1 MTADALFPAEAVA
14 NTDPILVGV
23 IGNRL
28 HSILAEQ
35 QNALVNTAF
44 SSVVRESL
52 DLACAVFDSRGE
64 MIGQSV
70 GGTPGHIN
78 AMATGMHHFVAA
90 YPPEKL
96 QPGDVLL
103 TNDPWQTAGQINDIT
118 VATPV
123 FLRGKIVA
131 WFASCC
137 HAPDIGG
144 RLVSAEAH
152 EVFEEGL
159 RLPIMKFF
167 RTGEVNADLELLI
180 RANVRTPEETLGD
193 LYAQV
198 TGNEVGAASLVRLLE
213 EFGLDSIDPI
223 AAEIMN
229 RSERALRDALGRM
242 PDGVYTSAM
251 RTDGFD
257 DEDVVLKA
265 TVTIA
270 GEDIHIDFA
279 GSSPQSSHGIN
290 VVFNYTRA
298 YASFAVKAAISP
310 EVPHNAGSFRPVHVT
325 APAGSVLNCNP
336 PSPVASRHLI
346 GHFLPSLLLSA
357 LHEAL
362 PANGLAHSADALWMT
377 IWRGVEAD
385 GREFMLNVFQTGGIG
400 ARATK
405 DGLSTTGFPS
415 GLRSTPTEVIETMAP
430 LIQCERVLRVDSGG
444 PGRQRGGLGQGTTM
458 AARGEISWSVN
469 GNVDRTRLPAS
480 GVDGGGDGAAGR
492 FGLAGG
498 VDLPGK
504 RRVALRGGDAV
515 DVVLPGGGGHG
526 DPPKREVAAVL
537 ADVVDGYVSIEAA
550 RAQYGVEVQYIGR
563 PDALVR
569 LPQDYRVDDEKTSR
583 LRAVLL
589 KAGSLRLGH

>member
-1 MTADALFPAEAVA
+1 MSV
-14 NTDPILVGV
+14 DPILVGLL
-23 IGNRL
+23 GNRL

-90 YPPEKL
+90 YPPGTL
-96 QPGDVLL
+96 APGDVLL

-123 FLRGKIVA
+123 FLRGRLVA

-159 RLPIMKFF
+159 RLPIMKFL
-167 RTGEVNADLELLI
+167 RAGEVNADLELLI
-180 RANVRTPEETLGD
+180 RANVRTPEETIGD

-213 EFGLDSIDPI
+213 EFGLDSLDDV

-229 RSERALRDALGRM
+229 RSERALRDALAKL
-242 PDGVYTSAM
+242 PDGTYTSELA
-251 RTDGFD
+251 TDGFD
-257 DEDVVLKA
+257 DEEVVLKVA
-265 TVTIA
+265 VTID
-270 GEDIHIDFA
+270 GEDIHLDFA
-279 GSSPQSSHGIN
+279 GSSPQSRRGIN
-290 VVFNYTRA
+290 VVLNYTRA

-310 EVPHNAGSFRPVHVT
+310 AVPHNAGSFRPVHVT
-325 APAGSVLNCNP
+325 APEGSVLNCTP
-336 PSPVASRHLI
+336 PAPVASRHLI
-346 GHFLPSLLLSA
+346 GHFLPSLLMT
-357 LHEAL
+357 AL
-362 PANGLAHSADALWMT
+362 PGNALAHSADALWMT
-377 IWRGVEAD
+377 IWRGAD
-385 GREFMLNVFQTGGIG
+385 AEGREFMLNVFQTGGIG
-400 ARATK
+400 ARSTK
-405 DGLSTTGFPS
+405 DGLNTTGFPS

-430 LIQCERVLRVDSGG
+430 LIQRERVLRMDSGG
-444 PGRQRGGLGQGTTM
+444 AGKWRGGLGQCTTV

-469 GNVDRTRLPAS
+469 GNVDRVRRPAS
-480 GVDGGGDGAAGR
+480 GVDSGHDGAAGR
-492 FGLAGG
+492 FELTRGA
-498 VDLPGK
+498 LPSK
-504 RRVALRGGDAV
+504 SRVNLRPD
-515 DVVLPGGGGHG
+515 DVVNVDLPGGGGYG
-526 DPPKREVAAVL
+526 DPFERDPDAVL
-537 ADVVDGYVSIEAA
+537 ADVVDGYISVEAA
-550 RAQYGVEVQYIGR
+550 RELYGVEVTYHGD
-563 PDALVR
+563 PEALVR
-569 LPQDYRVDDEKTSR
+569 LPEDYTAVSSR
-583 LRAVLL
+583 GR
-589 KAGSLRLGH
+589 K

>member
-1 MTADALFPAEAVA
+1 MSV
-14 NTDPILVGV
+14 DPILVGV
-23 IGNRL
+23 LGNRL

-78 AMATGMHHFVAA
+78 AMATGIHHFVAA
-90 YPPEKL
+90 YPPETL
-96 QPGDVLL
+96 EPGDVLL

-123 FLRGKIVA
+123 FLRGRLVA

-144 RLVSAEAH
+144 RLVSAEAS

-159 RLPIMKFF
+159 RLPIMKFL
-167 RTGEVNADLELLI
+167 RAGEVNADLESLI
-180 RANVRTPEETLGD
+180 RANVRTPEETIGD

-213 EFGLDSIDPI
+213 EFGLDSLDDV

-229 RSERALRDALGRM
+229 RSERALRDALAKM
-242 PDGVYTSAM
+242 PDGTYTSELV
-251 RTDGFD
+251 TDGFD
-257 DEDVVLKA
+257 DEEIVLKV
-265 TVTIA
+265 TVTID
-270 GEDIHIDFA
+270 GEDIHLDFG
-279 GSSPQSSHGIN
+279 GSSPQSRRGIN
-290 VVFNYTRA
+290 VVLNYTRA

-325 APAGSVLNCNP
+325 APEGSVLNCTP
-336 PSPVASRHLI
+336 PAPVASRHLI
-346 GHFLPSLLLSA
+346 GHFLPSLLLTA

-362 PANGLAHSADALWMT
+362 PGNALAHSADALWMT
-377 IWRGVEAD
+377 IWRGAD
-385 GREFMLNVFQTGGIG
+385 AEGREFMLNVFQTGGIG

-405 DGLSTTGFPS
+405 DGLNTTGFPS

-430 LIQCERVLRVDSGG
+430 LVQRERVLRTDSGG
-444 PGRQRGGLGQGTTM
+444 AGRWRGGLGQCTMM

-469 GNVDRTRLPAS
+469 GNVDRVRRPAS
-480 GVDGGGDGAAGR
+480 GVDSGHDGAVGR
-492 FGLAGG
+492 FELTRGP
-498 VDLPGK
+498 LPSK
-504 RRVALRGGDAV
+504 SRVNLRPDDV
-515 DVVLPGGGGHG
+515 VNVVLPGGGGYG
-526 DPPKREVAAVL
+526 DPFERDPEAVL
-537 ADVVDGYVSIEAA
+537 ADVVDGYVSVEAA
-550 RAQYGVEVQYIGR
+550 RELYGVEVTYHGD
-563 PDALVR
+563 PEALVR
-569 LPQDYRVDDEKTSR
+569 LPEDYTAVSSR
-583 LRAVLL
+583 GR
-589 KAGSLRLGH
+589 K

>member
-1 MTADALFPAEAVA
+1 MSV
-14 NTDPILVGV
+14 DPILVGV
-23 IGNRL
+23 LGNRL

-90 YPPEKL
+90 YPPETL
-96 QPGDVLL
+96 EPGDVLL

-123 FLRGKIVA
+123 FLRGRLVA

-144 RLVSAEAH
+144 RLVSAEAN

-159 RLPIMKFF
+159 RLPIMKFL
-167 RTGEVNADLELLI
+167 RAGEVNADLELLI
-180 RANVRTPEETLGD
+180 RANVRTPEETIGD

-213 EFGLDSIDPI
+213 EFDLDSLDDV

-229 RSERALRDALGRM
+229 RSERALRDALAKL
-242 PDGVYTSAM
+242 PDGTYTSELV
-251 RTDGFD
+251 TDGFD
-257 DEDVVLKA
+257 DEEVVLKVA
-265 TVTIA
+265 VTIE
-270 GEDIHIDFA
+270 GEEIHLDFA
-279 GSSPQSSHGIN
+279 GSSPQSRRGIN
-290 VVFNYTRA
+290 VVLNYTRA

-325 APAGSVLNCNP
+325 APAGSVLNCAP
-336 PSPVASRHLI
+336 PAPVASRHLI
-346 GHFLPSLLLSA
+346 GHFLPSLLITA

-362 PANGLAHSADALWMT
+362 PGNALAHSADALWMT
-377 IWRGVEAD
+377 IWRGAD
-385 GREFMLNVFQTGGIG
+385 ASGREFMLNVFQTGGIG

-430 LIQCERVLRVDSGG
+430 LIQRERVLRTDSGG
-444 PGRQRGGLGQGTTM
+444 AGRWRGGLGQCTTM

-469 GNVDRTRLPAS
+469 GNVDRVLRPAS
-480 GVDGGGDGAAGR
+480 GVDSGHHGAVGR
-492 FGLAGG
+492 FELARGP
-498 VDLPGK
+498 LPSK
-504 RRVALRGGDAV
+504 SRVNLRPDDVV
-515 DVVLPGGGGHG
+515 DVILPGGGGYG
-526 DPPKREVAAVL
+526 DPFEREPEAVL
-537 ADVVDGYVSIEAA
+537 ADVVDGYVSVEAA
-550 RAQYGVEVQYIGR
+550 RELYGVEVTYHGD
-563 PDALVR
+563 PGALVR
-569 LPQDYRVDDEKTSR
+569 LPEDYTAVSSR
-583 LRAVLL
+583 GKR
-589 KAGSLRLGH
+589 

>member
-1 MTADALFPAEAVA
+1 VTADAFFPAEAA
-14 NTDPILVGV
+14 SGADPILVGV

-28 HSILAEQ
+28 RSILAEQ

-52 DLACAVFDSRGE
+52 DLACAVFDSQGE

-96 QPGDVLL
+96 EPGDVLL

-123 FLRGKIVA
+123 FLRGRLVA

-144 RLVSAEAH
+144 RLVSAEAN

-159 RLPIMKFF
+159 RLPIMKFL
-167 RTGEVNADLELLI
+167 RAGEVNADLELLI
-180 RANVRTPEETLGD
+180 RANVRTPEETIGD

-198 TGNEVGAASLVRLLE
+198 TGNEVGAASLVRLLD
-213 EFGLDSIDPI
+213 EFGLDSIDPV

-229 RSERALRDALGRM
+229 RSERALRDALANL
-242 PDGVYTSAM
+242 PDGVYTSELA
-251 RTDGFD
+251 T
-257 DEDVVLKA
+257 DEDIVLKA
-265 TVTIA
+265 KVTIA
-270 GEDIHIDFA
+270 GEDIHVDFA
-279 GSSPQSSHGIN
+279 GSSPQSRRGIN
-290 VVFNYTRA
+290 VVLNYTRA
-298 YASFAVKAAISP
+298 YASFAIKAAISP

-325 APAGSVLNCNP
+325 APAGSVLNCDP
-336 PSPVASRHLI
+336 PAPVASRHLI

-362 PANGLAHSADALWMT
+362 PGNGSAHSADALWMT
-377 IWRGVEAD
+377 IWRGAD
-385 GREFMLNVFQTGGIG
+385 AGGREFMLNVFQTGGIG

-405 DGLSTTGFPS
+405 DGLNTTGFPS

-430 LIQCERVLRVDSGG
+430 LVQRERVLRVDSGG
-444 PGRQRGGLGQGTTM
+444 VGRQRGGLGQSTTM

-469 GNVDRTRLPAS
+469 GNIDRTRRPAS
-480 GVDGGGDGAAGR
+480 GVDGGGEGTVGR
-492 FGLAGG
+492 FGLTQGG
-498 VDLPGK
+498 DLPGK
-504 RRVALRGGDAV
+504 TRVTLRGSDVV
-515 DVVLPGGGGHG
+515 DVVLPGAGGYG
-526 DPPKREVAAVL
+526 DPHERAVGAVL

-550 RAQYGVEVQYIGR
+550 RTRYGVEIQYAGKA
-563 PDALVR
+563 DALVR
-569 LPQDYRVDDEKTSR
+569 LPEDYRVDE
-583 LRAVLL
+583 RATL
-589 KAGSLRLGH
+589 SLRKKEKRHSR

>member
-1 MTADALFPAEAVA
+1 MSV
-14 NTDPILVGV
+14 DPILVGV
-23 IGNRL
+23 LGNRL

-90 YPPEKL
+90 YPPETL
-96 QPGDVLL
+96 EPGDVLL

-123 FLRGKIVA
+123 FLRGRLVA

-144 RLVSAEAH
+144 RLVSAEAN

-159 RLPIMKFF
+159 RLPIMKFL
-167 RTGEVNADLELLI
+167 RAGEVNADLELLI
-180 RANVRTPEETLGD
+180 RANVRTPEETIGD

-213 EFGLDSIDPI
+213 EFDLDSLDDV

-229 RSERALRDALGRM
+229 RSERALRDALANL
-242 PDGVYTSAM
+242 PDGTYTSELV
-251 RTDGFD
+251 TDGFD
-257 DEDVVLKA
+257 DEEVVLKVA
-265 TVTIA
+265 VTID
-270 GEDIHIDFA
+270 GEEIHLDFA
-279 GSSPQSSHGIN
+279 GSSPQSRRGIN
-290 VVFNYTRA
+290 VVLNYTRA

-325 APAGSVLNCNP
+325 APEGSVLNCAP
-336 PSPVASRHLI
+336 PAPVASRHLI
-346 GHFLPSLLLSA
+346 GHFLPSLLITA

-362 PANGLAHSADALWMT
+362 PGNALAHSADALWMT
-377 IWRGVEAD
+377 IWRGAD
-385 GREFMLNVFQTGGIG
+385 ASGREFMLNVFQTGGIG

-430 LIQCERVLRVDSGG
+430 LIQRERLLRTDSGG
-444 PGRQRGGLGQGTTM
+444 AGRWRGGLGQCTTM

-469 GNVDRTRLPAS
+469 GNVDRVLRPAS
-480 GVDGGGDGAAGR
+480 GVDSGHDGAVGR
-492 FGLAGG
+492 FELARGP
-498 VDLPGK
+498 LPSK
-504 RRVALRGGDAV
+504 SRVNLRPDDVV
-515 DVVLPGGGGHG
+515 DVILPGGGGYG
-526 DPPKREVAAVL
+526 DPFEREPEAVL
-537 ADVVDGYVSIEAA
+537 ADVVDGYVSVEAA
-550 RAQYGVEVQYIGR
+550 RELYGVEVTYHGE
-563 PDALVR
+563 PGALVR
-569 LPQDYRVDDEKTSR
+569 LPEDYTAVSSR
-583 LRAVLL
+583 GKR
-589 KAGSLRLGH
+589 

>member
-1 MTADALFPAEAVA
+1 M
-14 NTDPILVGV
+14 NTVDPILVGV
-23 IGNRL
+23 LGNRL

-90 YPPEKL
+90 YPPETL
-96 QPGDVLL
+96 EPGDVLL

-123 FLRGKIVA
+123 FRRGRLVA

-144 RLVSAEAH
+144 RLVSAEAN

-159 RLPIMKFF
+159 RLPIMKFL
-167 RTGEVNADLELLI
+167 RAGEVNADLELLI
-180 RANVRTPEETLGD
+180 RANVRTPEETIGD

-213 EFGLDSIDPI
+213 EFELDSLDDV

-229 RSERALRDALGRM
+229 RSERALRDALAKM
-242 PDGVYTSAM
+242 PDGTYTGELV
-251 RTDGFD
+251 TDGFD
-257 DEDVVLKA
+257 DEEIVLKV
-265 TVTIA
+265 TVTID
-270 GEDIHIDFA
+270 GEDIHLDFG
-279 GSSPQSSHGIN
+279 GSSPQSRRGIN
-290 VVFNYTRA
+290 VVLNYTRA

-325 APAGSVLNCNP
+325 APEGSVLNCTP
-336 PSPVASRHLI
+336 PAPVASRHLI
-346 GHFLPSLLLSA
+346 GHFLPSLLLTA

-362 PANGLAHSADALWMT
+362 PGKALAHSADALWMT
-377 IWRGVEAD
+377 IWRGVDTE
-385 GREFMLNVFQTGGIG
+385 GGEFMLNVFQTGGIG
-400 ARATK
+400 ARSAK

-430 LIQCERVLRVDSGG
+430 LVQRERVLRVDSGG
-444 PGRQRGGLGQGTTM
+444 AGRRRGGLGQCTAM

-469 GNVDRTRLPAS
+469 GNVDRVLRPAS
-480 GVDGGGDGAAGR
+480 GVESGHDGAAGR
-492 FGLAGG
+492 FGLSDGT
-498 VDLPGK
+498 DLPSK
-504 RRVALRGGDAV
+504 SRVNLRPDDVV
-515 DVVLPGGGGHG
+515 DVILPGGGGYG
-526 DPPKREVAAVL
+526 DPFEREPEAVL
-537 ADVVDGYVSIEAA
+537 ADVVDGYVSVQAA
-550 RAQYGVEVQYIGR
+550 RELYGVEVTYHGE
-563 PDALVR
+563 PGALVR
-569 LPQDYRVDDEKTSR
+569 LPEDYT
-583 LRAVLL
+583 VL
-589 KAGSLRLGH
+589 SLRGER

>member
-1 MTADALFPAEAVA
+1 MSV
-14 NTDPILVGV
+14 DPIMVGLL
-23 IGNRL
+23 GNRL

-90 YPPEKL
+90 YPPETL
-96 QPGDVLL
+96 VPGDVLL

-123 FLRGKIVA
+123 FLRGRLVA

-159 RLPIMKFF
+159 RLPIMKFL
-167 RTGEVNADLELLI
+167 RAGEVNADLELLI
-180 RANVRTPEETLGD
+180 RANVRTPEETIGD

-213 EFGLDSIDPI
+213 EFGLDSLDEV

-229 RSERALRDALGRM
+229 RSERALRDALAKL
-242 PDGVYTSAM
+242 PDGTYTSELA
-251 RTDGFD
+251 TDGFD
-257 DEDVVLKA
+257 DEEVVLKVA
-265 TVTIA
+265 VTID
-270 GEDIHIDFA
+270 GEDIHLDFA
-279 GSSPQSSHGIN
+279 GSSPQSRRGIN
-290 VVFNYTRA
+290 VVLNYTRA

-325 APAGSVLNCNP
+325 APEGSVLNCLP
-336 PSPVASRHLI
+336 PAPVASRHLI
-346 GHFLPSLLLSA
+346 GHFLPSLLMT
-357 LHEAL
+357 AL
-362 PANGLAHSADALWMT
+362 PGNALAHSADALWMT
-377 IWRGVEAD
+377 IWRGIDAE

-400 ARATK
+400 ARSTK
-405 DGLSTTGFPS
+405 DGLNTTGFPS

-430 LIQCERVLRVDSGG
+430 LIQRERVLRMDSGG
-444 PGRQRGGLGQGTTM
+444 AGKWRGGLGQCTTM

-469 GNVDRTRLPAS
+469 GNVDRVRRPAS
-480 GVDGGGDGAAGR
+480 GVDPGHDGAAGR
-492 FGLAGG
+492 FELARGA
-498 VDLPGK
+498 LPSK
-504 RRVALRGGDAV
+504 SRVNLRPD
-515 DVVLPGGGGHG
+515 DVVNVDLPGGGGYG
-526 DPPKREVAAVL
+526 DPFERDPGAVL
-537 ADVVDGYVSIEAA
+537 ADVVDGYISVEAA
-550 RAQYGVEVQYIGR
+550 RELYGVEVTCHGD
-563 PDALVR
+563 PEALVR
-569 LPQDYRVDDEKTSR
+569 LPEDYTAVSSR
-583 LRAVLL
+583 GR
-589 KAGSLRLGH
+589 K

>member
-1 MTADALFPAEAVA
+1 MSV
-14 NTDPILVGV
+14 DPILVGLL
-23 IGNRL
+23 GNRL

-90 YPPEKL
+90 YPPETL
-96 QPGDVLL
+96 EPGDVLL

-123 FLRGKIVA
+123 FLRGRLVA

-159 RLPIMKFF
+159 RLPIMKFL
-167 RTGEVNADLELLI
+167 RAGEVNADLELLI
-180 RANVRTPEETLGD
+180 RANVRTPEETIGD

-213 EFGLDSIDPI
+213 EFGLDSLDDV

-229 RSERALRDALGRM
+229 RSERALRDALAKL
-242 PDGVYTSAM
+242 PDGTYTSELA
-251 RTDGFD
+251 TDGFD
-257 DEDVVLKA
+257 DEEVVLKVA
-265 TVTIA
+265 VTID
-270 GEDIHIDFA
+270 GEDIHLDFA
-279 GSSPQSSHGIN
+279 GSSPQRRRGIN
-290 VVFNYTRA
+290 VVLNYTRA

-325 APAGSVLNCNP
+325 APEGSVLNCVP
-336 PSPVASRHLI
+336 PAPVASRHLI
-346 GHFLPSLLLSA
+346 GHFLPSLLITA

-362 PANGLAHSADALWMT
+362 PGNALAHSADALWMT
-377 IWRGVEAD
+377 IWRGTDAE

-400 ARATK
+400 ARSTK

-430 LIQCERVLRVDSGG
+430 LIQRERVLRTDSGG
-444 PGRQRGGLGQGTTM
+444 AGRWRGGLGQCTTM

-469 GNVDRTRLPAS
+469 GNVDRVRRPAS
-480 GVDGGGDGAAGR
+480 GVDSGHDGAAGR
-492 FGLAGG
+492 FELTRGA
-498 VDLPGK
+498 LPSK
-504 RRVALRGGDAV
+504 SRVNLRPD
-515 DVVLPGGGGHG
+515 DVVNVFLPGGGGYG
-526 DPPKREVAAVL
+526 DPGERATEAVL
-537 ADVVDGYVSIEAA
+537 ADVVDGYISVEAA
-550 RAQYGVEVQYIGR
+550 RELYGVEVTYHGE
-563 PDALVR
+563 PGALVR
-569 LPQDYRVDDEKTSR
+569 LPEDYT
-583 LRAVLL
+583 AVSPRGR
-589 KAGSLRLGH
+589 K

>member
-1 MTADALFPAEAVA
+1 MSV
-14 NTDPILVGV
+14 DPILVGV
-23 IGNRL
+23 LGNRL

-78 AMATGMHHFVAA
+78 AMATGMHHFAAA
-90 YPPEKL
+90 YPPGALE
-96 QPGDVLL
+96 PGDVLL

-123 FLRGKIVA
+123 FLRGRLVA

-144 RLVSAEAH
+144 RLVSAEAT

-159 RLPIMKFF
+159 RLPIMKFL
-167 RTGEVNADLELLI
+167 REGEVNADLELLI
-180 RANVRTPEETLGD
+180 RANVRTPEETIGD

-213 EFGLDSIDPI
+213 EFQLDTLDDV

-229 RSERALRDALGRM
+229 RSERALRDALAKL
-242 PDGVYTSAM
+242 PDGTYTSELV
-251 RTDGFD
+251 TDGFD
-257 DEDVVLKA
+257 DEEVVLKV
-265 TVTIA
+265 TVTID
-270 GEDIHIDFA
+270 GEEIHLDFA
-279 GSSPQSSHGIN
+279 GSSPQSRRGIN
-290 VVFNYTRA
+290 VVLNYTRA

-325 APAGSVLNCNP
+325 APEGSVLNCTP
-336 PSPVASRHLI
+336 PAPVASRHLI
-346 GHFLPSLLLSA
+346 GHFLPSLLLTA

-362 PANGLAHSADALWMT
+362 PGNALAHSADALWMT
-377 IWRGVEAD
+377 IWRGTDAE

-400 ARATK
+400 ARSTK
-405 DGLSTTGFPS
+405 DGLNTTGFPS

-430 LIQCERVLRVDSGG
+430 LVQRERVLRTDSGG
-444 PGRQRGGLGQGTTM
+444 AGRWRGGLGQRTSM
-458 AARGEISWSVN
+458 AACGEISWSVN
-469 GNVDRTRLPAS
+469 GNVDRVLRPAS
-480 GVDGGGDGAAGR
+480 GVDSGHDGAVGR
-492 FGLAGG
+492 FGLSDGAS
-498 VDLPGK
+498 LPSK
-504 RRVALRGGDAV
+504 SRVNLRPDDVV
-515 DVVLPGGGGHG
+515 DVILPGGGGYG
-526 DPPKREVAAVL
+526 DPFDRTPEAVL
-537 ADVVDGYVSIEAA
+537 ADVVDGYVSVEAA
-550 RAQYGVEVQYIGR
+550 RELYGVEVTYHGE
-563 PDALVR
+563 PGTLVR
-569 LPQDYRVDDEKTSR
+569 LPEDYTAIESR
-583 LRAVLL
+583 GKR
-589 KAGSLRLGH
+589 

>member
-1 MTADALFPAEAVA
+1 MSV
-14 NTDPILVGV
+14 DPILVGLL
-23 IGNRL
+23 GNRL

-90 YPPEKL
+90 YPPETL
-96 QPGDVLL
+96 APGDVLL

-123 FLRGKIVA
+123 FLRGRLVA

-159 RLPIMKFF
+159 RLPTMKFL
-167 RTGEVNADLELLI
+167 RAGEVNADLELLI
-180 RANVRTPEETLGD
+180 RANVRTPEETIGD

-213 EFGLDSIDPI
+213 EFGLDSLDDV

-229 RSERALRDALGRM
+229 RSERALRDALAKL
-242 PDGVYTSAM
+242 PDGTYTSELA
-251 RTDGFD
+251 TDGFD
-257 DEDVVLKA
+257 DEEVVLKVA
-265 TVTIA
+265 VTID
-270 GEDIHIDFA
+270 GEDIYLDFA
-279 GSSPQSSHGIN
+279 GSSPQSRRGIN
-290 VVFNYTRA
+290 VVLNYTRA
-298 YASFAVKAAISP
+298 YASFAIKAAISP

-325 APAGSVLNCNP
+325 APEGSVLNCTP
-336 PSPVASRHLI
+336 PAPVASRHLI
-346 GHFLPSLLLSA
+346 GHFLPSLLMT
-357 LHEAL
+357 AL
-362 PANGLAHSADALWMT
+362 PGNAMAHSADALWMT
-377 IWRGVEAD
+377 IWRGADAD

-400 ARATK
+400 ARSTK
-405 DGLSTTGFPS
+405 DGLNTTGFPS

-430 LIQCERVLRVDSGG
+430 LIQRERVLRTDSGG
-444 PGRQRGGLGQGTTM
+444 AGKWRGGLGQCTTM

-469 GNVDRTRLPAS
+469 GNVDRVHRPAS
-480 GVDGGGDGAAGR
+480 GVDSGHDGAVGR
-492 FGLAGG
+492 FELTRGA
-498 VDLPGK
+498 LPSK
-504 RRVALRGGDAV
+504 SRVNLRPD
-515 DVVLPGGGGHG
+515 DVVNVFLPGGGGYG
-526 DPPKREVAAVL
+526 DPLERDPEAVL
-537 ADVVDGYVSIEAA
+537 ADVVDGYISVEAA
-550 RAQYGVEVQYIGR
+550 RELYGVEVTYHGE
-563 PDALVR
+563 PGALVR
-569 LPQDYRVDDEKTSR
+569 LPEDYT
-583 LRAVLL
+583 AVSPRGR
-589 KAGSLRLGH
+589 K

>member
-1 MTADALFPAEAVA
+1 MSV
-14 NTDPILVGV
+14 DPILVGLL
-23 IGNRL
+23 GNRL

-90 YPPEKL
+90 YPPETL
-96 QPGDVLL
+96 APGDVLL

-123 FLRGKIVA
+123 FLRGRLVA

-159 RLPIMKFF
+159 RLPIMKFL
-167 RTGEVNADLELLI
+167 RAGEVNAELELLI
-180 RANVRTPEETLGD
+180 RANVRTPEETIGD

-198 TGNEVGAASLVRLLE
+198 TGNEVGAASLVRLLQ
-213 EFGLDSIDPI
+213 EFGLDSLDEV

-229 RSERALRDALGRM
+229 RSERALRDALAKL
-242 PDGVYTSAM
+242 PDGTYTSELA
-251 RTDGFD
+251 TDGFD
-257 DEDVVLKA
+257 DEEVVLKVA
-265 TVTIA
+265 VTID
-270 GEDIHIDFA
+270 GEDIHLDFA
-279 GSSPQSSHGIN
+279 GSSPQSRRGIN
-290 VVFNYTRA
+290 VVLNYTRA

-325 APAGSVLNCNP
+325 APEGSVLNCTP
-336 PSPVASRHLI
+336 PAPVASRHLI
-346 GHFLPSLLLSA
+346 GHFLPSLLMT
-357 LHEAL
+357 AL
-362 PANGLAHSADALWMT
+362 PGNAMAHSADALWMT
-377 IWRGVEAD
+377 IWRGAD
-385 GREFMLNVFQTGGIG
+385 AEGREFMLNVFQTGGIG
-400 ARATK
+400 ARSTK

-430 LIQCERVLRVDSGG
+430 LIQRERVLRSDSGG
-444 PGRQRGGLGQGTTM
+444 AGRWRGGLGQCTTM

-469 GNVDRTRLPAS
+469 GNVDRVHRPAS
-480 GVDGGGDGAAGR
+480 GVDSGHDGATGR
-492 FGLAGG
+492 FELTRGA
-498 VDLPGK
+498 LPSK
-504 RRVALRGGDAV
+504 SRVNLRPD
-515 DVVLPGGGGHG
+515 DVVNVFLPGGGGHG
-526 DPPKREVAAVL
+526 DPFERDLEAVL
-537 ADVVDGYVSIEAA
+537 ADVVDGYISLGAA
-550 RAQYGVEVQYIGR
+550 RELYGVEVTYHGE
-563 PDALVR
+563 PGALVR
-569 LPQDYRVDDEKTSR
+569 LPEDYTAVSSR
-583 LRAVLL
+583 GR
-589 KAGSLRLGH
+589 K

>member
-1 MTADALFPAEAVA
+1 MSV
-14 NTDPILVGV
+14 DPIVVGLF
-23 IGNRL
+23 GNRL

-44 SSVVRESL
+44 SAVVRESL

-90 YPPEKL
+90 YPPDTLE
-96 QPGDVLL
+96 PGDVLL

-123 FLRGKIVA
+123 FRHGRLVA

-159 RLPIMKFF
+159 RLPILKFL
-167 RTGEVNADLELLI
+167 RAGEVNVDLERLI
-180 RANVRTPEETLGD
+180 RANVRTPEETIGD

-198 TGNEVGAASLVRLLE
+198 TGNEVGAASLLKLLD
-213 EFGLDSIDPI
+213 EFGLDSLDDV

-229 RSERALRDALGRM
+229 RSEKALRDALREL
-242 PDGVYTSAM
+242 PDGVYTNEIV
-251 RTDGFD
+251 TDGFE
-257 DEDVVLKA
+257 DEDVVLRVKA
-265 TVTIA
+265 TVD
-270 GEDIHIDFA
+270 GDEIHLDFA
-279 GSSPQSSHGIN
+279 GSSPQSRRGIN
-290 VVFNYTRA
+290 VVLNYTRA

-325 APAGSVLNCNP
+325 APEGSVLNCRP
-336 PSPVASRHLI
+336 PAPVASRHLI
-346 GHFLPSLLLSA
+346 GHFLPSLLIG
-357 LHEAL
+357 AL
-362 PANGLAHSADALWMT
+362 PGAAIAPSADALWMT
-377 IWRGVEAD
+377 IWRGP
-385 GREFMLNVFQTGGIG
+385 GFMLNVFQTGGMG
-400 ARATK
+400 ARADK

-430 LIQCERVLRVDSGG
+430 LVQLSRELRTDSGG
-444 PGRQRGGLGQGTTM
+444 AGKFRGGLGQVTTM
-458 AARGEISWSVN
+458 GALGVPSWSVN
-469 GNVDRTRLPAS
+469 GNVDRVRAAAS
-480 GVDGGGDGAAGR
+480 GVDGGHDGAVGR
-492 FGLAGG
+492 FGLRGG
-498 VDLPGK
+498 PDLPAK
-504 RRVALRGGDAV
+504 SRVTLATEAVVDAT
-515 DVVLPGGGGHG
+515 LPGGGGHG
-526 DPPKREVAAVL
+526 RPRERPVAAVL
-537 ADVVDGYVSIEAA
+537 ADVVEGYVSVAAA
-550 RAQYGVEVQYIGR
+550 REVYGVEVRYVGD

-569 LPQDYRVDDEKTSR
+569 LPADYAVDEERTAR
-583 LRAVLL
+583 LRA
-589 KAGSLRLGH
+589 GN

>member
-1 MTADALFPAEAVA
+1 MSV
-14 NTDPILVGV
+14 DPILVGLL
-23 IGNRL
+23 GNRL

-90 YPPEKL
+90 YPPETL
-96 QPGDVLL
+96 EPGDVLL

-123 FLRGKIVA
+123 FLRGRLVA

-159 RLPIMKFF
+159 RLPIMKFL
-167 RTGEVNADLELLI
+167 RAGEVNADLELLI
-180 RANVRTPEETLGD
+180 RANVRTPEETIGD

-213 EFGLDSIDPI
+213 EFGLDSLDDV

-229 RSERALRDALGRM
+229 RSERALRDALAKL
-242 PDGVYTSAM
+242 PDGTYTSELA
-251 RTDGFD
+251 TDGFD
-257 DEDVVLKA
+257 DEEVVLKVA
-265 TVTIA
+265 VTID
-270 GEDIHIDFA
+270 GEDIHLDFA
-279 GSSPQSSHGIN
+279 GSSPQSRRGIN
-290 VVFNYTRA
+290 VVLNYTRA
-298 YASFAVKAAISP
+298 YASFAIKAAISP

-325 APAGSVLNCNP
+325 APEGSVLNCTP
-336 PSPVASRHLI
+336 PAPVASRHLI
-346 GHFLPSLLLSA
+346 GHFLPSLLMT
-357 LHEAL
+357 AL
-362 PANGLAHSADALWMT
+362 PGNAMAHSADALWMT
-377 IWRGVEAD
+377 IWRGAD
-385 GREFMLNVFQTGGIG
+385 AGGREFMLNVFQTGGIG
-400 ARATK
+400 ARSTK

-430 LIQCERVLRVDSGG
+430 LIQRERVLRTDSGG
-444 PGRQRGGLGQGTTM
+444 AGKWRGGLGQCTTM

-469 GNVDRTRLPAS
+469 GNVDRVHRPAS
-480 GVDGGGDGAAGR
+480 GVDSGHDGAVGR
-492 FGLAGG
+492 FELTRG
-498 VDLPGK
+498 VLPSK
-504 RRVALRGGDAV
+504 SRVNLRPDDV
-515 DVVLPGGGGHG
+515 VNVVLPGGGGYG
-526 DPPKREVAAVL
+526 DPVDRDPDAVL
-537 ADVVDGYVSIEAA
+537 ADVVDGYISVEAA
-550 RAQYGVEVQYIGR
+550 RELYGVEVTYHGE
-563 PDALVR
+563 PGALVR
-569 LPQDYRVDDEKTSR
+569 LPEDYT
-583 LRAVLL
+583 AVSPRGR
-589 KAGSLRLGH
+589 K